1 MHRILTGLA
10 AIAVGLGVM
19 ATSAHAQFNTPFKG
33 KQFKGN
39 LMTGYNACTAPDTVT
54 DDAQSACSAVSRTDT
69 GCGYGGGQ
77 GKIQLKGQTVGNYDA
92 RLKLVS
98 LDAACEGQT
107 LTFQARVRRT
117 GRYCSGNVCT
127 VGDTTFQFGSCVVQ
141 HNICKFGGQF
151 NFPGGPSDG
160 ETEFL
165 DVYVMDGPNRAF
177 TIGLV
182 HNNN

>member
-39 LMTGYNACTAPDTVT
+39 LMTTYQACTAPDTQT
-54 DDAQSACSAVSRTDT
+54 DDLVPACSTIVRGDSN
-69 GCGYGGGQ
+69 CGFGGGQ

-98 LDAACEGQT
+98 LDAACEGKT
-107 LTFQARVRRT
+107 LTFQANVRRT
-117 GRYCSGNVCT
+117 GRYCAGNVCT
-127 VGDTTFQFGSCVVQ
+127 VVDTTFQFGSCVVQ

-151 NFPGGPSDG
+151 NFPGGPGDG
-160 ETEFL
+160 ETEFK
-165 DVYVMDGPNRAF
+165 DVYVNDGPNRVF
-177 TIGLV
+177 DIGLV